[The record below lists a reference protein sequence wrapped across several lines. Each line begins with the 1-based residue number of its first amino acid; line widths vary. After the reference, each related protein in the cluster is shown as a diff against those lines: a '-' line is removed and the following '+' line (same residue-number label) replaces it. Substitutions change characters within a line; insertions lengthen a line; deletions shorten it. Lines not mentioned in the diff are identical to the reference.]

1 MNISHKKVTDVKDV
15 VNRLRDLNVRI
26 ERLLGQVPTSDDKI
40 LSELDLLMN
49 TLQRTLMIQTTQ
61 ERGTLFLEQATGK
74 SMILKERYQTM
85 MAKSQLRK
93 NRS

>member
-1 MNISHKKVTDVKDV
+1 MIVSHKKVTDVKDV
-15 VNRLRDLNVRI
+15 VNRLRDLNIRI

-49 TLQRTLMIQTTQ
+49 TLQRTLMIQTTK
-61 ERGTLFLEQATGK
+61 EKGTLFLEQATGK

-85 MAKSQLRK
+85 MAKGQLRK